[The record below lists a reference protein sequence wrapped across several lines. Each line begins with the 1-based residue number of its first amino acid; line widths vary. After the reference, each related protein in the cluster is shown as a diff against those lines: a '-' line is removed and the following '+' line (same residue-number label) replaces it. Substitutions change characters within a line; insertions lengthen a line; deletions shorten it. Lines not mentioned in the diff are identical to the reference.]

1 MNQKRFK
8 NGIDVIDL
16 KTNASDTS
24 VLQNTLSDL
33 GFTQ

>member
-16 KTNASDTS
+16 LNTS
-24 VLQNTLSDL
+24 EVFRN
-33 GFTQ
+33 FAKHIH

>member
-16 KTNASDTS
+16 LNTS
-24 VLQNTLSDL
+24 EVFRNFAKLN
-33 GFTQ
+33 

>member
-16 KTNASDTS
+16 LNTS
-24 VLQNTLSDL
+24 EVFR
-33 GFTQ
+33 GFSKLN